1 MVAIIQSQE
10 HFRYLPYIISTNH
23 KKECKEGITALHFM
37 NEETIKVSINSKV
50 ENEPKSL
57 WQQRSFTLPQC

>member
-57 WQQRSFTLPQC
+57 